1 MYVLICLFLY
11 IRIKKWWFSMFSLSL
26 SASAVN
32 AWRLQQ
38 HIKGKKEPY
47 LSFLRELVTD
57 MLSTHGKTPNR
68 RQPSKQDKSRH
79 DNICHLIV
87 PISDE
92 GGKKVVRRCSRHCF
106 QTKEKDFKTS
116 FKCEKCDAPLQV
128 LCFKDFILANFNKK
142 HLYSLPLPSLPMFTV
157 SARSTRPSQSLV
169 SFVELLYSLNS
180 FDINYNYI
188 TSINYNYIAICQL
201 LMAILMLKINNI
213 SSFSCYTEVIVRQEH
228 G

>member
-1 MYVLICLFLY
+1 
-11 IRIKKWWFSMFSLSL
+11 MFSLSL

-32 AWRLQQ
+32 AWRLRQ
-38 HIKGKKEPY
+38 HINGKKEPY

-142 HLYSLPLPSLPMFTV
+142 HLYIPLPSLT
-157 SARSTRPSQSLV
+157 RSISQLLFL
-169 SFVELLYSLNS
+169 SFIFLYSFHFIFCIQALSYNVYQRVFFLPNIGQNKLTLAIS
-180 FDINYNYI
+180 HEINLLKNPFVNLS
-188 TSINYNYIAICQL
+188 SINFFFL
-201 LMAILMLKINNI
+201 
-213 SSFSCYTEVIVRQEH
+213 
-228 G
+228 